1 MGILGFNILVKLT
14 VAIRFVSE
22 LILSTQLFK
31 NNESQLLYFYEVLI
45 VVLICIFIFSSV
57 IVVMI
62 TPVILFYLLITTFL
76 DFNGNLKNLEKKIYF
91 KKENLDVLLKIPKWR
106 CEKFIES
113 YSLFLGNVFGLIIW
127 NVLSLVY
134 IVFWF
139 KDLKIGLQEY
149 FYFPFEVINSLL
161 KNNIKYNNFEFSKQ
175 WIFMM
180 SLILISVIFYYI
192 GKVIGNKLAKNRL
205 IQKGIIVKYQQK
217 VD

>member
-161 KNNIKYNNFEFSKQ
+161 KNNIKYINFEFSKQ

-192 GKVIGNKLAKNRL
+192 GKVIGSKLAKNRL

>member
-192 GKVIGNKLAKNRL
+192 GKVIGSKLAKNRL

>member
-1 MGILGFNILVKLT
+1 MRILGFNIFVKLI
-14 VAIRFVSE
+14 VAIRFVIE
-22 LILSTQLFK
+22 LMWNTQIFK

-45 VVLICIFIFSSV
+45 VVLTCIFIFSSV

-62 TPVILFYLLITTFL
+62 TPVILFYLLITAFL

-161 KNNIKYNNFEFSKQ
+161 KKNIKYNEFEFSKQ

-192 GKVIGNKLAKNRL
+192 GKIIGNKLAKNIL
-205 IQKGIIVKYQQK
+205 SKKGISVKCKQ
-217 VD
+217 

>member
-22 LILSTQLFK
+22 LMWNTQLFK

-45 VVLICIFIFSSV
+45 VVLTCIFIFSSV

-62 TPVILFYLLITTFL
+62 TPVILFYLLITAFL

-127 NVLSLVY
+127 NVLSFVY

-139 KDLKIGLQEY
+139 EDLKIGLQEY
-149 FYFPFEVINSLL
+149 FYFPFEVFNSLL
-161 KNNIKYNNFEFSKQ
+161 KKNIKYNEFEFSKQ

-180 SLILISVIFYYI
+180 SLILISVTFYYI
-192 GKVIGNKLAKNRL
+192 GKIIGSKRAKIIL
-205 IQKGIIVKYQQK
+205 SKKGIIVKCQQ
-217 VD
+217 

>member
-161 KNNIKYNNFEFSKQ
+161 KNNIKYINFEFSKQ

-180 SLILISVIFYYI
+180 SLIFISVIFYYI

-205 IQKGIIVKYQQK
+205 IQKGIII
-217 VD
+217 

>member
-1 MGILGFNILVKLT
+1 MRILGFNILVKLT
-14 VAIRFVSE
+14 VAIRFVIE
-22 LILSTQLFK
+22 LMWNTQIFK
-31 NNESQLLYFYEVLI
+31 NNESQLWYFYEVLI
-45 VVLICIFIFSSV
+45 VVLTCVLIFSSV

-62 TPVILFYLLITTFL
+62 TPVILFYLLITAFL

-106 CEKFIES
+106 CEKFINS

-161 KNNIKYNNFEFSKQ
+161 KNNIKYHEFEFSKQ

-192 GKVIGNKLAKNRL
+192 GKIIGNKLAKNIL
-205 IQKGIIVKYQQK
+205 SKKGISVKCKQ
-217 VD
+217 